1 MTIIDEKL
9 LKKFNIQKK
18 IYINTSIKLDSY
30 NDISINSLKALLD
43 KFLSDN
49 NLSDAK
55 LEARIDS
62 DYYENTNGAS
72 LYVYAYKVKT
82 DKELEEEILR
92 IQEKRRLENL
102 RQKEIEEKKE
112 KQKAKRERQTYA
124 RLKKKFENK
133 Q

>member
-92 IQEKRRLENL
+92 QKEILEEEIL
-102 RQKEIEEKKE
+102 RQKEIGEKKE
-112 KQKAKRERQTYA
+112 KQKAKREQQTYA
-124 RLKKKFENK
+124 KLKKKFENK